1 MILGGTMSV
10 KDYLRGVG
18 HRGDSRD
25 FVILASILLVAFA
38 LRFYRLDFND
48 MGNDVCLLCKRGTL
62 FFQGYPWLISMYRGG
77 PFAAIMPGL
86 STKLFGVSAVSCCL
100 PSLIAGVLVVALT
113 YTFGGVLFNRRVG
126 LIAAAVVAVSAP
138 SVLMSRFVSMSVD
151 FFFVL
156 TIYTFYRYIREKKL
170 YLGVVTSLVFTVGI
184 MTRQTILLCVPIC
197 LFIAWRYDKNLSFLK
212 SKDFLLL
219 TLPFW
224 IIAYPYLL
232 FAFFQGQFTDVAIG
246 YTALLTDTFSAS
258 GLLWFGIPYYINAI
272 FTYFSPLNFLLFVSV
287 AAFILLKFYQK
298 KLGNSEWICIIWF
311 LFVFLFYALLIEKH
325 KEFYISPVLYPLAF
339 LGGALFDSLLKNKK
353 KVMVVFVLL
362 LLLSGNALYSY
373 NTIFIKEEGFRVPY
387 DTCGSYNRDGL
398 KALGW
403 YMHHNSSPDDVIVSA
418 GLLDSSVEFY
428 TNRMFIAPSQRHSDL
443 SILLSDILHTPEVNH
458 SRERFAISTPTIDQP
473 EEKAYIE
480 EVKKK
485 HPLVAV
491 IRVDGEDAIYIYDL
505 KESNLNI
512 TPDIINSEEI
522 GKEYENTGGFYP
534 TFW

>member
-1 MILGGTMSV
+1 M
-10 KDYLRGVG
+10 
-18 HRGDSRD
+18 
-25 FVILASILLVAFA
+25 
-38 LRFYRLDFND
+38 
-48 MGNDVCLLCKRGTL
+48 

-77 PFAAIMPGL
+77 PFAAILPGL
-86 STKLFGVSAVSCCL
+86 STKLFGVSAISCCL

-138 SVLMSRFVSMSVD
+138 SVLMSRFVSMPVD

-184 MTRQTILLCVPIC
+184 MTRQTILLCIPIC

-287 AAFILLKFYQK
+287 AAELEAVEETVKNIPDIVESQ
-298 KLGNSEWICIIWF
+298 
-311 LFVFLFYALLIEKH
+311 IE
-325 KEFYISPVLYPLAF
+325 A
-339 LGGALFDSLLKNKK
+339 G
-353 KVMVVFVLL
+353 
-362 LLLSGNALYSY
+362 
-373 NTIFIKEEGFRVPY
+373 EEP
-387 DTCGSYNRDGL
+387 GSVAVNL
-398 KALGW
+398 KAAE
-403 YMHHNSSPDDVIVSA
+403 NVDIRKAVFSA
-418 GLLDSSVEFY
+418 FAEANQPLLMM
-428 TNRMFIAPSQRHSDL
+428 RP
-443 SILLSDILHTPEVNH
+443 
-458 SRERFAISTPTIDQP
+458 IDMS
-473 EEKAYIE
+473 
-480 EVKKK
+480 
-485 HPLVAV
+485 L
-491 IRVDGEDAIYIYDL
+491 
-505 KESNLNI
+505 
-512 TPDIINSEEI
+512 EEI
-522 GKEYENTGGFYP
+522 FLDLTRAEVEL
-534 TFW
+534 